1 MHNRERT
8 NAEKT
13 VKPSRFLCVTFVV
26 LLLACMVGSGKA
38 TTSGPAI
45 HVLTEQELTDMMLG
59 ASIQASRSSNTA
71 GMVKRIKEAVAQ
83 GKTFKMVSLKDVP
96 ADWLTVVPS
105 GIGGGGAWDY
115 VRERATKQ
123 NLETVQDP
131 MILAV
136 NALSAHLGRK
146 FQGVVRSEAGGATLT
161 ALMVASALDIPVV
174 DGCMTGRAVPEM
186 QQSTTF
192 IHGLLGAPAA
202 IVSRWGDTILLDAAV
217 DDYRLEDIARAVA
230 TGSGG
235 SAQMASNVMS
245 GADLRRAVISG
256 AFSQAIL
263 FGRTVR
269 EAREHGQ
276 DPIAALVRVSHGYEL
291 FRGQVAKSDIKGDR
305 GFNWGDV
312 ELKGTGAFEGH
323 TYKVFVKNENIVAWL
338 DGKPDA
344 MSPDFISNLDPHT
357 GDALSGQGLGAYP
370 LNADVVMVGIPASPL
385 WRNAKGIE
393 VIGPRH
399 FGFDFEYQPIEQIQK
414 NREFLH

>member
-1 MHNRERT
+1 MTART
-8 NAEKT
+8 LSSAAL
-13 VKPSRFLCVTFVV
+13 VAVLALFL
-26 LLLACMVGSGKA
+26 G
-38 TTSGPAI
+38 TSGRATSSAP
-45 HVLTEQELTDMMLG
+45 HVRVLSEQELTDMMLG

-71 GMVKRIKEAVAQ
+71 GMVKRIKDAVAQ
-83 GKTFKMVSLKDVP
+83 GKVFKMISLADVP
-96 ADWLTVVPS
+96 PDWLTVVPS
-105 GIGGGGAWDY
+105 GIGGGGAWEY
-115 VRERATKQ
+115 VRERTAKQ

-136 NALSAHLGRK
+136 NTLSAHLGRK

-202 IVSRWGDTILLDAAV
+202 LVTRWGDTVVLDAAV
-217 DDYRLEDIARAVA
+217 DDYRLEDLARAVA
-230 TGSGG
+230 MASGG

-245 GADLRRAVISG
+245 GADLQRGVIPG

-263 FGRTVR
+263 FGKTVR
-269 EAREHGQ
+269 EANEQGQ
-276 DPIAALVRVSHGYEL
+276 DPIAALLKVSGGYKL
-291 FRGQVAKSDIKGDR
+291 FQGQVTKSDIKGDR

-312 ELKGTGAFEGH
+312 EIEGTGAYSGH
-323 TYKVFVKNENIVAWL
+323 SYKVFVKNENILTWL

-357 GDALSGQGLGAYP
+357 GDTLSGQGLGAYP
-370 LNADVVMVGIPASPL
+370 VGAEVVMVGIPASPL

-399 FGFDFEYQPIEQIQK
+399 FGFDFDYQPIEEIQK
-414 NREFLH
+414 RHALLH

>member
-1 MHNRERT
+1 MMKRMPLAPVMVR
-8 NAEKT
+8 
-13 VKPSRFLCVTFVV
+13 RGFVA
-26 LLLACMVGSGKA
+26 LLAAFLILGSGA
-38 TTSGPAI
+38 TGQAPPVSRI
-45 HVLTEQELTDMMLG
+45 RVLSEQELTDMMLG

-71 GMVKRIKEAVAQ
+71 GMVKRVKDALAE
-83 GKTFKMVSLKDVP
+83 GKTFKIIPLEDVP

-105 GIGGGGAWDY
+105 GIGGGGAWEY
-115 VRERATKQ
+115 VRERTQKQ
-123 NLETVQDP
+123 NLPSVQDP

-146 FQGVVRSEAGGATLT
+146 FEGIVRSEAGGATVT

-202 IVSRWGDTILLDAAV
+202 IVTRWGDTILLDQAV
-217 DDYRLEDIARAVA
+217 DDYRLEDLARAVA

-235 SAQMASNVMS
+235 SAQLASNVMS
-245 GADLRRAVISG
+245 GADLRRAVIPG

-263 FGRTVR
+263 FGKTVR
-269 EAREHGQ
+269 EAREQGR
-276 DPIAALVRVSHGYEL
+276 DPIAALLQVSHGYKL
-291 FRGQVAKSDIKGDR
+291 FEGKVEKSDIKGDR

-312 ELKGTGAFEGH
+312 ELKGTGSYEGH
-323 TYKVFVKNENIVAWL
+323 TYKVFVKNENIIAWL

-370 LNADVVMVGIPASPL
+370 TGADVVMVGIPASPL

-399 FGFDFEYQPIEQIQK
+399 FGFDFDYRPVEEIQK
-414 NREFLH
+414 SRGILH